1 MSKKINYSLY
11 VLMVLFIVPLSVQKI
26 GVPPAIFKGLDL
38 LTILSAL
45 GILGIALLVKKKS
58 FEFYFNAYDIAYY
71 LFLLAVFISAR
82 LNPDIDNM
90 YYLRG
95 FIIYYLV
102 LNLAARNLSE
112 YLTPKLFLTSFTI
125 AYVPLI
131 ISHLI
136 YDPSFLR
143 NSAYT
148 GLFYN
153 PNGFGIFMTSI
164 TVVSLGLMFSVLVE
178 KKWGKLLI
186 YSVFSLI
193 NLYLVMI
200 SGSRTAFLAVLL
212 SLFFAF
218 IFYMSGLLKKINNKQ
233 RGLLLFLLVL
243 FFLISYFVLKNSY
256 IGRVFQESIVDKFV
270 YQMQK
275 SRLLSGRERIWKYY
289 LKGSYPFKSGVRSV
303 RSALGLSPHNAFIE
317 VISRFGQVAGFFYI
331 SSWLLAVKNVF
342 QYAISNL
349 GKDKYLPFYIM
360 AIVAFIGSG
369 MMEIVTYNPLMYVAL
384 FANSMVLTKMKQDTK
399 QKKNFTLI
407 EIKNKIV
414 S

>member
-26 GVPPAIFKGLDL
+26 GVSPAIFKGLDL

-58 FEFYFNAYDIAYY
+58 FEFYFSAYDVMYY

-82 LNPDIDNM
+82 VNPEIDNL

-102 LNLAARNLSE
+102 LNLATRNLSE
-112 YLTPKLFLTSFTI
+112 YLSPKLFLTSFVI
-125 AYVPLI
+125 AYVPLVA
-131 ISHLI
+131 SHLI

-148 GLFYN
+148 GLFGN
-153 PNGFGIFMTSI
+153 PNGFGVFMTSI
-164 TVVSLGLMFSVLVE
+164 TVVALGLMFSVLVE
-178 KKWGKLLI
+178 KKWLKLVVYAI
-186 YSVFSLI
+186 FSLI

-200 SGSRTAFLAVLL
+200 SGSRTAFLAVLF
-212 SLFFAF
+212 SLFVAL
-218 IFYMSGLLKKINNKQ
+218 IFYLSGFLKKINNKQ
-233 RGLLLFLLVL
+233 RGLFLLLLVL
-243 FFLISYFVLKNSY
+243 FSLIAYLLLKDSY
-256 IGRVFQESIVDKFV
+256 IGRVFQESIIDKFV
-270 YQMQK
+270 YQMRK

-289 LKGSYPFKSGVRSV
+289 LRGSYPFKSGVRNV
-303 RSALGLSPHNAFIE
+303 REILGLSPHNAFIE

-331 SSWLLAVKNVF
+331 SSWLLAIKNIF
-342 QYAISNL
+342 QYAVRNL
-349 GKDKYLPFYIM
+349 GTDKYVSFYLM
-360 AIVAFIGSG
+360 AIIAFVGSG
-369 MMEIVTYNPLMYVAL
+369 MMEIVTYNPLMYVAM
-384 FANSMVLTKMKQDTK
+384 FVNSMVLAKMKPDSK
-399 QKKNFTLI
+399 QKKSFTLL